1 MLFGDAP
8 ADATTVV
15 PALAPVAPPPPHI
28 AQLMCMH
35 RRLEC
40 LVERNR
46 SLSFVGTVIAV
57 GLAIWIFTPKTC
69 VQR

>member
-1 MLFGDAP
+1 MMFGEAP
-8 ADATTVV
+8 VDPATVV
-15 PALAPVAPPPPHI
+15 PALAPPHPHVAHM
-28 AQLMCMH
+28 MCMQ

-46 SLSFVGTVIAV
+46 GLSFLGTVMAV
-57 GLAIWIFTPKTC
+57 GIAIWVFTPKTC